1 MDNCF
6 DYDVI
11 EYTNEEYV
19 NDLKK
24 DFDTLGLNKAV
35 EKRLDEIDD
44 YASSLGYV
52 SHGCIQELSC
62 EILDLINEI
71 WRK

>member
-1 MDNCF
+1 MNNCDF
-6 DYDVI
+6 VI
-11 EYTNEEYV
+11 KEYTHEEYL
-19 NDLKK
+19 NDLKN
-24 DFDTLGLNKAV
+24 DFETLGLNKAV

-44 YASSLGYV
+44 YASSLGYL
-52 SHGCIQELSC
+52 SHRSIQELSC

>member
-6 DYDVI
+6 DYDVRD
-11 EYTNEEYV
+11 YTHEEYV

-24 DFDTLGLNKAV
+24 DFDTLGVNKAV

-52 SHGCIQELSC
+52 SHRSIQELSC